1 MNYVKGKGYYV
12 GCFDENDIT
21 NKLDKKAVE
30 KAKEET
36 GLKYTNQEIVYK
48 NKKPVGIKLYVC
60 DLQIMRIWWWNDDLL
75 RKVRKNGMD
84 KLEQAM

>member
-1 MNYVKGKGYYV
+1 MEARHFSGVSV
-12 GCFDENDIT
+12 HENDIV

-48 NKKPVGIKLYVC
+48 NKKPAGIKLYVC
-60 DLQIMRIWWWNDDLL
+60 DLQTMRI
-75 RKVRKNGMD
+75 
-84 KLEQAM
+84 

>member
-12 GCFDENDIT
+12 GYFDENDIA

-36 GLKYTNQEIVYK
+36 GSKYTNQKIVCK
-48 NKKPVGIKLYVC
+48 NKKPVGIKLCV
-60 DLQIMRIWWWNDDLL
+60 
-75 RKVRKNGMD
+75 
-84 KLEQAM
+84 

>member
-1 MNYVKGKGYYV
+1 MNQEFQQKNGGKYMNYVIGKGYYV
-12 GCFDENDIT
+12 GYFDENDIS
-21 NKLDKKAVE
+21 NKLDKKAME

-60 DLQIMRIWWWNDDLL
+60 DSQTMRI
-75 RKVRKNGMD
+75 
-84 KLEQAM
+84 

>member
-1 MNYVKGKGYYV
+1 MYIYKYTAKWSVEEDIFYKRTEKNWKPT
-12 GCFDENDIT
+12 CFSRWSVHENDIV

-48 NKKPVGIKLYVC
+48 NKKPAEIKLYVC
-60 DLQIMRIWWWNDDLL
+60 DLQTMRI
-75 RKVRKNGMD
+75 
-84 KLEQAM
+84 